1 MAGAAAGIPG
11 RDPTEIGDKIL
22 AEGTHKERSLAME
35 CVKEYGTTSIRLVF
49 ALNGAAIIALL
60 TLIGS
65 LHSKDS
71 NIVSGY
77 ARELT
82 TSLLP
87 AFFLYGIGVFSAAFT
102 AGIGYLN
109 WSFVAESYWQPADLY
124 KFFRGETID
133 PPRRWVTVFIETTRV
148 LAVLLFFVGLIAFG
162 WASWLTLEAFGTARA
177 G

>member
-1 MAGAAAGIPG
+1 MAGTASGSAG
-11 RDPTEIGDKIL
+11 RDTTEIGDKIL

-35 CVKEYGTTSIRLVF
+35 CVKEYGTTSIKLVF

-82 TSLLP
+82 VSLLP
-87 AFFLYGIGVFSAAFT
+87 SFFLYGVGVFSAAFT
-102 AGIGYLN
+102 AGVGYLN
-109 WSFVAESYWQPADLY
+109 WSVVAESYWQPADLY
-124 KFFRGETID
+124 RFFRGEKID
-133 PPRRWVTVFIETTRV
+133 PPRRWVVWFIETTRL
-148 LAVLLFFVGLIAFG
+148 LAVLLFFAGLFSFG
-162 WASWLTLEAFGTARA
+162 WASWLTLEAFGTVRA

>member
-1 MAGAAAGIPG
+1 MAGAVIGSPG

-49 ALNGAAIIALL
+49 APNGAAIIALL

-82 TSLLP
+82 ISLLP
-87 AFFLYGIGVFSAAFT
+87 AFFLYGVGVFSAALT
-102 AGIGYLN
+102 AGVGYLN
-109 WSFVAESYWQPADLY
+109 WSFVAESYWQPVDLY
-124 KFFRGETID
+124 KFFRGEEIA
-133 PPRRWVTVFIETTRV
+133 PPRRWARWFIETSRI
-148 LAVLLFFVGLIAFG
+148 LAVVLFFVGLISFG

>member
-1 MAGAAAGIPG
+1 MAETTATMQG

-35 CVKEYGTTSIRLVF
+35 CVKEYGTISIRLVF

-82 TSLLP
+82 VSLMP
-87 AFFLYGIGVFSAAFT
+87 SFFLYGVGVFSAALT

-109 WSFVAESYWQPADLY
+109 WSVVAESYWQPADLY
-124 KFFRGETID
+124 KFFRGGEVT
-133 PPRRWVTVFIETTRV
+133 PPRLWVKWFIETTRI
-148 LAVLLFFVGLIAFG
+148 LAVLLFFAGLFSFG
-162 WASWLTLEAFGTARA
+162 WASWLTLEAFGNTRA